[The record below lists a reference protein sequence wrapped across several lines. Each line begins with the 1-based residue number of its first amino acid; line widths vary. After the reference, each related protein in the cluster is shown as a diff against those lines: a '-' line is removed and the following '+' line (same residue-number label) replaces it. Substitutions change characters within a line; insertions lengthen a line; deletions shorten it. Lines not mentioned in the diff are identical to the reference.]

1 MVQMLLLVDFL
12 ANPLA
17 WLENKKQPKTTD
29 IFGPICLEL
38 LKKQNLPGSLGK
50 MSEILLASQT
60 AWYSNKCTLTWKAKV
75 TKSNRLLYQLQQ
87 STHPTNDTEHGLWLT
102 PSATNIDK
110 RSDAALKKRQKYRE
124 RIGRT
129 TTNPGNLAEQVQYG
143 FPIKDMMMW
152 PTPTKREY
160 FPPRLPETMAK
171 TNRNPMTNTLGD
183 AVQHLEGKSYKETGQ
198 LNPMWVEWL
207 MGYQI
212 GWTDLKD

>member
-1 MVQMLLLVDFL
+1 
-12 ANPLA
+12 
-17 WLENKKQPKTTD
+17 
-29 IFGPICLEL
+29 
-38 LKKQNLPGSLGK
+38 

-87 STHPTNDTEHGLWLT
+87 STHRTNDTEHGLWLT

-124 RIGRT
+124 SIGRT
-129 TTNPGNLAEQVQYG
+129 TINPGNLAEQVQYG
-143 FPIKDMMMW
+143 FPIKDMRMW
-152 PTPTKREY
+152 PTPTVGYVEGGEQSDRVERTDKGGYILRKKNK
-160 FPPRLPETMAK
+160 PHMTCGAK
-171 TNRNPMTNTLGD
+171 LSDAILFEEKQKMWPTPTTQDSKNNGGKAQHNRHIKPLN
-183 AVQHLEGKSYKETGQ
+183 AVVNGS

-207 MGYQI
+207 MGYPV